1 MNTNNLQLMLY
12 SSLFILLTSSF
23 SYAAEPE
30 VKAPTQVIYSLF
42 SGTIT
47 LDKDQL
53 ILHHCTLGKDLYL
66 LEFNHAQD
74 EKRIRTLLQQEPNFW
89 LNLRAS
95 AYLKNEKRYLSVD
108 GIAEIHPKE
117 SCHLS
122 KLLSDLNKSSN
133 IKLTNRKWLTTLYW
147 IPILPF
153 QYPYN
158 HYLAPPSS
166 WLQQY
171 NPLQYHLMM
180 NQGPQT
186 GVSSY

>member
-1 MNTNNLQLMLY
+1 MNTNNLQHMLY
-12 SSLFILLTSSF
+12 CSLFILLISSF

-42 SGTIT
+42 SGTII

-53 ILHHCTLGKDLYL
+53 ILHHCTLGKDPYL

-95 AYLKNEKRYLSVD
+95 AYFKNEQRYLKVD
-108 GIAEIHPKE
+108 GISELHLKE

-122 KLLSDLNKSSN
+122 KLLSDLNKS
-133 IKLTNRKWLTTLYW
+133 
-147 IPILPF
+147 
-153 QYPYN
+153 
-158 HYLAPPSS
+158 
-166 WLQQY
+166 
-171 NPLQYHLMM
+171 
-180 NQGPQT
+180 
-186 GVSSY
+186 

>member
-1 MNTNNLQLMLY
+1 MKTNHLYRMLY
-12 SSLFILLTSSF
+12 YSLLILFISSF
-23 SYAAEPE
+23 SFAEKSE
-30 VKAPTQVIYSLF
+30 MKAQSPTIYSLF

-53 ILHHCTLGKDLYL
+53 ILHHCTLSKEPYL

-95 AYLKNEKRYLSVD
+95 AYLENEKRYLSVK

-122 KLLSDLNKSSN
+122 KMLSDLNKSSN
-133 IKLTNRKWLTTLYW
+133 IKLTNRE
-147 IPILPF
+147 
-153 QYPYN
+153 
-158 HYLAPPSS
+158 
-166 WLQQY
+166 
-171 NPLQYHLMM
+171 
-180 NQGPQT
+180 
-186 GVSSY
+186 